1 MIIIKYLKLIG
12 TAVVT
17 ISYRKSAKVCVKI
30 FIFKIFVLK
39 NICAERIAIKNFHVF
54 NSNIT
59 TRMSCKF
66 DAIVYVIMVYK
77 PHVCLCMHNT

>member
-30 FIFKIFVLK
+30 FIFKIFVFK
-39 NICAERIAIKNFHVF
+39 NICAERIAMYCIYSIKNFCVF
-54 NSNIT
+54 NIW
-59 TRMSCKF
+59 CF
-66 DAIVYVIMVYK
+66 GD
-77 PHVCLCMHNT
+77 L